1 MKKYVVAMLMM
12 AAISGIYA
20 QKSTTKAEAPKPK
33 TEAEITAMKL
43 KVLKESLMLSD
54 DQYAQFKP
62 IYEQYRAAIKPYQHR
77 KCRCDNDSL
86 IDQEIKACLESS
98 FDNAIA
104 MANVKKQYVSKF
116 AKVLNMRQVEKLYS
130 MEARMQFG
138 MRNEMDRR
146 NGKMPHPMPPCDK
159 HGNKLQK

>member
-12 AAISGIYA
+12 AAVSGIYA

-33 TEAEITAMKL
+33 TEAEVTAMKL
-43 KVLKESLMLSD
+43 KVLKEALMLSD

-62 IYEQYRAAIKPYQHR
+62 IYEQYRAAIKPYHHR

-86 IDQEIKACLESS
+86 TDKEIKACLESS

-104 MANVKKQYVSKF
+104 MATVKKQYVSKF
-116 AKVLNMRQVEKLYS
+116 AKVLSMRQVEKLYS
-130 MEARMQFG
+130 MEARMQFH

-146 NGKMPHPMPPCDK
+146 NGEMSHPMPSCDR
-159 HGNKLQK
+159 HVNKPQK